1 MNLLQ
6 GVDVYDGQ
14 GDIDWEAV
22 AASGISFALIK
33 ATEGFGNVQDTFAA
47 NRQGTHSAGI
57 SPLGIY
63 HFGRP
68 ESGNPEAQADHYYDV
83 VGDLGPDEF
92 VALDIETGAVS
103 TWPSFIMRW
112 FARLEQRMG
121 RPVPCCLY
129 MSDSPAASMPIAGAD
144 QVNGE
149 DERRFRPP
157 PQRSMGARS
166 VLQQL
171 SGASCGQF
179 PLWDAGYGANTGNP
193 PAWGTGFE
201 SKYHGP
207 FPHSWD
213 VGPWPTWTIWQYS
226 SVGRVPGI
234 GGGRV
239 NVDMNLAPADLL
251 ARLGFPD
258 PPTVSE
264 EEPMSHVTVEPG
276 ERALIPVPVVDGGAG
291 AKWTSVSISAPAP
304 GAIID
309 LAQAWPSERKLTG
322 VHQAKSFADL
332 KSFAMEPGETAVEV
346 LNASPTV
353 IVTVMVE
360 SGK

>member
-14 GDIDWEAV
+14 GDIDWVAV

-68 ESGNPEAQADHYYDV
+68 ESGNPEAQADHYCDV
-83 VGDLGPDEF
+83 VGDLGSDEF
-92 VALDIETGAVS
+92 AALDIETGAVS

-121 RPVPCCLY
+121 RSVPCCLY

-144 QVNGE
+144 QINGE
-149 DERRFRPP
+149 DERRYRPP

-179 PLWDAGYGANTGNP
+179 PLWDAGYGPNSGQP
-193 PAWGTGFE
+193 PAWGTGYE

-213 VGPWPTWTIWQYS
+213 VGPWPSWTIWQYS

-234 GGGRV
+234 GDGRT
-239 NVDMNLAPADLL
+239 NVDMNLAPVDLR
-251 ARLGFPD
+251 ARLGFADHPVQPD
-258 PPTVSE
+258 PPQRKKV
-264 EEPMSHVTVEPG
+264 PDMFLCNHGGGIILVYGGGDKGWVTLATNKQVTDLLEAG
-276 ERALIPVPVVDGGAG
+276 VPTIGDVNDYQWQQITGQ
-291 AKWTSVSISAPAP
+291 PAP
-304 GAIID
+304 PI
-309 LAQAWPSERKLTG
+309 Q
-322 VHQAKSFADL
+322 HAKTWASHW
-332 KSFAMEPGETAVEV
+332 GVEV
-346 LNASPTV
+346 PPIA
-353 IVTVMVE
+353 MVE